1 MPYNLE
7 RLEQFLPSFLRN
19 FYKYINRQN
28 LNFQNEALSP
38 AERAMPHG
46 TPNMVKLATDL
57 NTVGLIP

>member
-19 FYKYINRQN
+19 FYKYINREINRQN

-46 TPNMVKLATDL
+46 TPNMAKARD
-57 NTVGLIP
+57 

>member
-7 RLEQFLPSFLRN
+7 RLEQFLPSFLRH
-19 FYKYINRQN
+19 FYTNISIIKRQG

-46 TPNMVKLATDL
+46 TPNMAKTRD
-57 NTVGLIP
+57 

>member
-38 AERAMPHG
+38 AERANCAMPHG
-46 TPNMVKLATDL
+46 TPNMAKARD
-57 NTVGLIP
+57 

>member
-7 RLEQFLPSFLRN
+7 RLGQFLPSFLRN

-46 TPNMVKLATDL
+46 TPNMAKARD
-57 NTVGLIP
+57 